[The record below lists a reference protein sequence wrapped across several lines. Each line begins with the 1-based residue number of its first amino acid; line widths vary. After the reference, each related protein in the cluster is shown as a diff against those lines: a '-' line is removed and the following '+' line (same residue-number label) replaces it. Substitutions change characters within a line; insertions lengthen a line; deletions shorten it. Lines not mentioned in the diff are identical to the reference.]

1 MATTMT
7 APVPGTVADRARSRR
22 YLMCPPRFF
31 DVVYRINPWMHPG
44 VPVDRALAGRQW
56 SALRAVL
63 EDLGH
68 EVHVVDAG
76 PSQPD
81 MVFAANSAVAIG
93 DRVLAARM
101 ATTERRGEEVPYLR
115 WFTSRTNEC
124 VRHARFANEG
134 EGDFVLVAGRLL
146 AGWGFR
152 TDVRAHAEAGAWF
165 GLPVTSLRLVD
176 PRRYHLDLALA
187 ALDDDTIGYS
197 PSAFD
202 AASRE
207 VLARQFPDALL
218 ARHPDACGLGLNL
231 LSDGA
236 HVLLPASAP
245 GLAAQLREH
254 GYEPVPVDV
263 SELEKAGGSVKCCV
277 LELHS

>member
-1 MATTMT
+1 MTT
-7 APVPGTVADRARSRR
+7 PVPEPAAAHARSRR

-44 VPVDRALAGRQW
+44 VPCDRALAVQQW
-56 SALRAVL
+56 GALRAVL
-63 EDLGH
+63 ENLGH
-68 EVHVVDAG
+68 EVQVAEAVPG
-76 PSQPD
+76 QPD

-93 DRVLAARM
+93 DRVLTARM
-101 ATTERRGEEVPYLR
+101 ATAERRGEEAPYCR
-115 WFTSRTNEC
+115 WFASQGFEG

-134 EGDFVLVAGRLL
+134 EGDFVVVAGRLL

-152 TDVRAHAEAGAWF
+152 TDVRAHAEVAAWF
-165 GLPVTSLRLVD
+165 GMPVTSLRLVD
-176 PRRYHLDLALA
+176 ARRYHLDLALA
-187 ALDDDTIGYS
+187 ALDADTIVYS

-202 AASRE
+202 PASRAE
-207 VLARQFPDALL
+207 LARQFPDALL
-218 ARHPDACGLGLNL
+218 ARHPDACGFGMNVV
-231 LSDGA
+231 SDGT